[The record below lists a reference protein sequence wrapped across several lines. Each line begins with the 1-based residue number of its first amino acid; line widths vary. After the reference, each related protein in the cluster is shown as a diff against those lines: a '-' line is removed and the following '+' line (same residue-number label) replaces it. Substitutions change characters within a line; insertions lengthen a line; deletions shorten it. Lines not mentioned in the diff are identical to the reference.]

1 MFTLDFTDKSV
12 TYDTFIHDVAH
23 QWFECL
29 LTHATTPKWLVSDK
43 HTQCSVAVMWID
55 GANRV
60 K

>member
-12 TYDTFIHDVAH
+12 TYDTFIHDVATSVVRMLADTRNDP
-23 QWFECL
+23 EM
-29 LTHATTPKWLVSDK
+29 VSQRK